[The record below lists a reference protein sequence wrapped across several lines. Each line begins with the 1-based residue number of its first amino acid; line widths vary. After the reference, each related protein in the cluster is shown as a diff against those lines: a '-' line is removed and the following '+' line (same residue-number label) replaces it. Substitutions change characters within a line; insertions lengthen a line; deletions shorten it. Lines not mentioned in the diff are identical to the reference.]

1 MCSKYRF
8 WWFNTCWGCFYISHA
23 IVTSKDS
30 CSIYDERLRMI
41 FKDNDNCWPCVEC
54 HHVEDIMSP
63 HILWVPEQM
72 VVHEPESQ
80 SQCFMCLFHSTCGHR
95 LDNTWFTDLK
105 TWFLWSNTWYYSVS
119 DDIIWENI
127 PFLCEIFILFKA
139 TINSSIKLA

>member
-1 MCSKYRF
+1 MIQYMLGVF
-8 WWFNTCWGCFYISHA
+8 LHITCKSPQKTLVQFMMKGWVWYLKTMTTAGHVLS
-23 IVTSKDS
+23 VTKWR
-30 CSIYDERLRMI
+30 IL
-41 FKDNDNCWPCVEC
+41 C
-54 HHVEDIMSP
+54 HY
-63 HILWVPEQM
+63 ILWVPEQM
-72 VVHEPESQ
+72 VVPDDNLVMSQ